1 MVILDPE
8 KDLVRDHFNND
19 ILIVDQNRNIA
30 SAEFY
35 CTCSPS
41 LACMVSIAA
50 MPGFRL
56 ARCTLF
62 YYTSLWG
69 FDQHKPSKNPLK
81 TQKADDR

>member
-41 LACMVSIAA
+41 LACMVSIVV
-50 MPGFRL
+50 PGCRL
-56 ARCTLF
+56 A
-62 YYTSLWG
+62 
-69 FDQHKPSKNPLK
+69 Q
-81 TQKADDR
+81 